1 LIYLSHPSPTDIYT
15 LSLHDALPICEFNH
29 LVACHHA
36 MTGHPQPGAFFDK
49 VASRDDWPCYAGGL
63 DYLRPRRDGIPS
75 GINLPTYFMEG
86 ALTWPGQHAGILGP
100 RHDPWQI
107 TQDPNRPDFRV
118 DSLRL
123 AP

>member
-49 VASRDDWPCYAGGL
+49 VASRDDWPCFAGGL
-63 DYLRPRRDGIPS
+63 DYLRPRGDGIPS
-75 GINLPTYFMEG
+75 GVNLPTYFMEDRKS
-86 ALTWPGQHAGILGP
+86 T
-100 RHDPWQI
+100 
-107 TQDPNRPDFRV
+107 
-118 DSLRL
+118 RL
-123 AP
+123 NSSHLVISYAVFCLKK